1 MCEGVTLSVGVC
13 VCVSLSKCLHASDRG
28 GSNRER
34 ERERK
39 KVAKRREEGKEGQR
53 NMGEGDRVNGEG
65 FTC

>member
-1 MCEGVTLSVGVC
+1 M
-13 VCVSLSKCLHASDRG
+13 SLSKCLHASDRG

-34 ERERK
+34 ERK
-39 KVAKRREEGKEGQR
+39 KVTKRREEGKEGQR